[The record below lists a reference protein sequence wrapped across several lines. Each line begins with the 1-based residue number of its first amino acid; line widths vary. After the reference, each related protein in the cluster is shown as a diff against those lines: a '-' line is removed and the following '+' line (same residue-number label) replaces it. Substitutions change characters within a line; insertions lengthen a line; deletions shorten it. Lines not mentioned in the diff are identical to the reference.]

1 MGTMVA
7 VCQVIGSDPIKNGK
21 TRKKPEYNAEMIMND
36 FIKNVAECYENSSK
50 ASFRDVATEFDITLL
65 KVRKVLV
72 TAGVYAHRFL

>member
-1 MGTMVA
+1 
-7 VCQVIGSDPIKNGK
+7 
-21 TRKKPEYNAEMIMND
+21 MIMND

-72 TAGVYAHRFL
+72 TAGVYVTDSRLIVCDIDGNMHIPKGESPKGKTKTRRILL